1 MNLYLNGLKT
11 TAQELAFKFDEIGE
25 LDVIE
30 LVMVDEDGDL
40 WYEVNTYGVQV

>member
-1 MNLYLNGLKT
+1 MNLYLDGT
-11 TAQELAFKFDEIGE
+11 MITAEELGQRFSEIGE

-40 WYEVNTYGVQV
+40 WFEVNRYGVQF